1 MVVDRYD
8 VSDCPS
14 FPSSDPFAAR
24 CRPYQEA
31 PPLGTL
37 LALQFIYIH
46 TAAHYPLRTSD
57 KTLDRGTVGIVALVT
72 CYRCKA
78 SKTQESSA
86 GLLSILIPNSLGAI
100 FSVPVFC
107 SRFH

>member
-1 MVVDRYD
+1 M
-8 VSDCPS
+8 
-14 FPSSDPFAAR
+14 
-24 CRPYQEA
+24 CRPVS
-31 PPLGTL
+31 LT
-37 LALQFIYIH
+37 LQFIYIH

-78 SKTQESSA
+78 SKTLESSA
-86 GLLSILIPNSLGAI
+86 GLSIRIPNSLGAI